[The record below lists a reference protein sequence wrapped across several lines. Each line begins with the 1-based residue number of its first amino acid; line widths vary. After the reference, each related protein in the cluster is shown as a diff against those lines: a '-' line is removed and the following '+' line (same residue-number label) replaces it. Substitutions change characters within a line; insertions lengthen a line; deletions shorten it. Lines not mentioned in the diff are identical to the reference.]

1 LNVERK
7 IHDPK
12 IAMKIKN
19 LFCSL
24 ALAAGTALP
33 PASLLAGD
41 SMTITNEVKIDNFVF
56 GPQTLTVP
64 VGTKVTWINK
74 DDIPHTVTSDAKL
87 FASRALDTDDKFT
100 FSFTTPGT
108 NNYYCSMH
116 PRMTGQ
122 IIVK

>member
-1 LNVERK
+1 
-7 IHDPK
+7 
-12 IAMKIKN
+12 
-19 LFCSL
+19 
-24 ALAAGTALP
+24 
-33 PASLLAGD
+33 
-41 SMTITNEVKIDNFVF
+41 
-56 GPQTLTVP
+56 
-64 VGTKVTWINK
+64 
-74 DDIPHTVTSDAKL
+74 VTSDAKL